1 LGSTLWILPLITD
14 GVPRGDLDADAAAL
28 RAEDGFGD
36 GAASVGLG
44 RIVALYYRPSTLYQ
58 IH

>member
-1 LGSTLWILPLITD
+1 MGSTLWILPLIT
-14 GVPRGDLDADAAAL
+14 GEVPRGDLDADAAAL

-44 RIVALYYRPSTLYQ
+44 RIVAL
-58 IH
+58 